1 MIEVS
6 GYLENSLS
14 KPEDKEY
21 LANITDVDE
30 FVSSFVNAPIIMDG
44 KPIGVINEVD
54 LESKMWY
61 GVIWYD
67 GVISVDLCRENY
79 ATSVEFRKT

>member
-6 GYLENSLS
+6 GYLENFLG
-14 KPEDKEY
+14 KLEDKEY
-21 LANITDVDE
+21 LANINDIDE

-61 GVIWYD
+61 GAIWYD
-67 GVISVDLCRENY
+67 GVISVDLCRKNY
-79 ATSVEFRKT
+79 ATSVEFVKT